1 MARINNTSM
10 TSRLECRGGDVSLAW
25 PVFVRKTK
33 TFLWAKT
40 NQLSRRVIK
49 CLAKMI
55 SFSVEALHRKFLCQ
69 IIHEQLNTFSGLR
82 SNTFFLSLKIRSSLS
97 LLHSS
102 THTYIYSNTYIQAHT
117 YKHIHTNTYM
127 QSHTCKHIHSNTYI
141 QTNKETY
148 IQTHKYKQIK
158 KHTLKHIHI
167 LALTHSALYFSQ
179 LICNTYIYHLHTH
192 PSRNS

>member
-1 MARINNTSM
+1 M

-97 LLHSS
+97 YIQVHI
-102 THTYIYSNTYIQAHT
+102 HTYIQTHT
-117 YKHIHTNTYM
+117 YKHIHTSTYI
-127 QSHTCKHIHSNTYI
+127 QTHTCNHIHANTYI
-141 QTNKETY
+141 QTHT
-148 IQTHKYKQIK
+148 YKQIK
-158 KHTLKHIHI
+158 KHTYKHI
-167 LALTHSALYFSQ
+167 
-179 LICNTYIYHLHTH
+179 NT
-192 PSRNS
+192 NK